1 MARTRKVGFGID
13 NPSKTCDDKNCPF
26 HGSVKIRGKQFIGTI
41 VSDKM
46 QKSAVVEWI
55 GWKYIPKY
63 ERYKRTRTK
72 VVVHN
77 PTCIDAKEGDLVKI
91 GESRSLS
98 KTKSFVILK
107 IIGKEEKY
115 KLEKEA
121 LASGKHKDK
130 VKDKLPASE
139 KKPENPENPKVSVD
153 SKAEVKE

>member
-1 MARTRKVGFGID
+1 MTRTKKVGVGID
-13 NPSKTCDDKNCPF
+13 SPSKTCDDKNCPF
-26 HGSVKIRGKQFIGTI
+26 HGSVKIRGKYFTGTI

-72 VVVHN
+72 VVAHN
-77 PTCIDAKEGDLVKI
+77 PPCIDAKEGDFVKI

-107 IIGKEEKY
+107 IISKEEKY
-115 KLEKEA
+115 KLEKE
-121 LASGKHKDK
+121 LQESGKHKDK
-130 VKDKLPASE
+130 IKEGLPDQE
-139 KKPENPENPKVSVD
+139 KKLENPKKSED
-153 SKAEVKE
+153 LKSEVKE